1 MTKKTISAFAVATL
15 FLGGLA
21 FFIGSNALKTEAKEA
36 VLTDVGSKPAACKAL
51 IKDGSCGCTANG
63 GTCNCGKTGS
73 NCAANVNQKATCGC
87 GAK

>member
-1 MTKKTISAFAVATL
+1 MTKRTTLAFAVATL

-21 FFIGSNALKTEAKEA
+21 FFVGSNALKTEAKDSTPVDA
-36 VLTDVGSKPAACKAL
+36 GTKPAACQAL

-73 NCAANVNQKATCGC
+73 NCAASGNQKATCGC